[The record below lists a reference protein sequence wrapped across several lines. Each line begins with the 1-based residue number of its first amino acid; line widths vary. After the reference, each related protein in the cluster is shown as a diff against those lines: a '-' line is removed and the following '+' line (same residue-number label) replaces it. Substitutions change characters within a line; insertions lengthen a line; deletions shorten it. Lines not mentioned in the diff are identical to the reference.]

1 MAKIA
6 LIKAHVNQEQMKK
19 QKRNPEGAFQ
29 NIRIRQDSIDHL
41 VNNQSEFY
49 EHSKKAVIQD
59 YLETS
64 RVGFRLLHP

>member
-41 VNNQSEFY
+41 VNN
-49 EHSKKAVIQD
+49 
-59 YLETS
+59 
-64 RVGFRLLHP
+64 